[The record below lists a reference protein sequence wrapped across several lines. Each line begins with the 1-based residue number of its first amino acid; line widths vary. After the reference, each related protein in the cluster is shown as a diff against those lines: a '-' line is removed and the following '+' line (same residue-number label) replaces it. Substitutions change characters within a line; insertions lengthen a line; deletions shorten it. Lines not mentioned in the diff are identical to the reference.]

1 MLRGNGLEVN
11 GIVENKWDELE
22 RWLDG
27 QRLPKGFDV
36 MKEPDWVEKFVRKM
50 MTKSL
55 PSAANS
61 ILDQADEN
69 EGLSFF
75 ETHQDLLVKFHL
87 PREVSRENLRLYVR
101 DDRLRIEGL
110 PNQQKEIIKLPKLV
124 KPTICQAVVKN
135 YILQV
140 KLRKR
145 PKAGTYYETDIRWL
159 KGR

>member
-1 MLRGNGLEVN
+1 VD
-11 GIVENKWDELE
+11 NKWDELE

-55 PSAANS
+55 PAAANS
-61 ILDQADEN
+61 IMDQAEEN
-69 EGLSFF
+69 EGISFF
-75 ETHQDLLVKFHL
+75 ETHHFILVKFHL
-87 PREVSRENLRLYVR
+87 PREVKREELRLYVR

-110 PNQQKEIIKLPKLV
+110 PNGQKEMIKLPKLV

-145 PKAGTYYETDIRWL
+145 PRAGAYYEADIRWL

>member
-1 MLRGNGLEVN
+1 MEK
-11 GIVENKWDELE
+11 KWDELE

-36 MKEPDWVEKFVRKM
+36 MKEPDWVEQFVSKM

-55 PSAANS
+55 PAAANS
-61 ILDQADEN
+61 ILDQAEE
-69 EGLSFF
+69 EGISFF
-75 ETHQDLLVKFHL
+75 ETHHFLLVKFHL
-87 PREVSRENLRLYVR
+87 PREVNREDLRLLVR

-110 PNQQKEIIKLPKLV
+110 PNNQKETIKLPKLV
-124 KPTICQAVVKN
+124 QPKICRAVVKN
-135 YILQV
+135 FVLQV

-145 PKAGTYYETDIRWL
+145 PRAGAYYEADIRWL

>member
-1 MLRGNGLEVN
+1 MEK
-11 GIVENKWDELE
+11 KWDELE

-36 MKEPDWVEKFVRKM
+36 MKEPDWVEQFVRKM

-55 PSAANS
+55 PAAANS
-61 ILDQADEN
+61 ILDQAEE
-69 EGLSFF
+69 EGISFF
-75 ETHQDLLVKFHL
+75 ETHHFLLVKFHL
-87 PREVSRENLRLYVR
+87 PREVNREDLRLLVR

-110 PNQQKEIIKLPKLV
+110 PNNQKETIKLPKLV
-124 KPTICQAVVKN
+124 QPKICRALVKN
-135 YILQV
+135 FVLQV

-145 PKAGTYYETDIRWL
+145 PRAGAYYEADIRWL